1 MKITMLGV
9 NSAFAKGEYADV
21 VRISDLRDKLTK
33 IKFSSLTNPQEAVEF
48 TELVHDAMVEVVLN
62 SLNVELSYFP
72 KWQSNFLIEFDRPG
86 KVKGDV
92 YRLVL
97 DFGGDIRHSLWR
109 AGLTFNDIDGY
120 YCSHVHVHNDHI
132 GGTEGIALST
142 FFNPFYTDE
151 KSIWLKGGKDY
162 ICDAIMDG
170 QLPPAG
176 AKPDL
181 YCHVKVLEELWQASE
196 PCLKTLQGARSVGL
210 DTYFNV
216 VRMYDN
222 KDIQI
227 EDGKVVWTIYPVIS
241 THVMSGASMMA
252 SYGLMF
258 EGSNN
263 KKIYIP
269 TDSMFMSPAQI
280 VTFYK
285 RADIVYQDCETGF
298 RSGVHPYIDDLRNKL
313 DPEIKKKC
321 YLYHFDKEPEVSPG
335 EFAGV
340 LKTGEVHE
348 Y

>member
-9 NSAFAKGEYADV
+9 NSAFARGEYKPVITLDDAV
-21 VRISDLRDKLTK
+21 NILR
-33 IKFSSLTNPQEAVEF
+33 EAVESATNITKVSTYKLMSSSPESDLAVF
-48 TELVHDAMVEVVLN
+48 DLKVYYDRMV
-62 SLNVELSYFP
+62 LSEKLAYFP
-72 KWQSNFLIEFDRPG
+72 KWQSNFLIEFDKPG
-86 KVKGDV
+86 KVKDNV

-120 YCSHVHVHNDHI
+120 YCSHPHNDHI

-142 FFNPFYTDE
+142 FFNPFYTKE
-151 KSIWLKGGKDY
+151 KAAWLKGGKDY
-162 ICDAIMDG
+162 ICDLIMDG
-170 QLPPAG
+170 QLPPAS

-196 PCLKTLQGARSVGL
+196 PGLKTLQGARSVGL

-227 EDGKVVWTIYPVIS
+227 EDGNVVWTIYPVIS

-258 EGSNN
+258 EGSNH

-269 TDSMFMSPAQI
+269 TDSMFMSPSQI

-285 RADIVYQDCETGF
+285 RADVI
-298 RSGVHPYIDDLRNKL
+298 
-313 DPEIKKKC
+313 
-321 YLYHFDKEPEVSPG
+321 
-335 EFAGV
+335 FAG
-340 LKTGEVHE
+340 L
-348 Y
+348 